1 MKDLETKFQYKHF
14 GEDAILIQGPPIIDE
29 ILLESLLFY
38 KKSIEKFYDKLIV
51 EVILSYNSLL
61 IYYTST
67 IENVYDEI
75 LTLKSLFFDDFDRQ
89 TLKRRLWKIPV
100 CYSESLAPELSSF
113 AINKSMDID
122 EIVSLHTTPLY
133 TVYFIGFLPGFLYLG
148 GLDNKLVTPRKS
160 TPSLK
165 LEKGSV
171 AIGGNQTGVYPSDSP
186 GGWHVIGKTPIDF
199 FDINLEKP
207 CFASPGDKIQ
217 FISIEEYEYND
228 ISELVKKGCFMLE
241 SDVL

>member
-67 IENVYDEI
+67 IEDIYDEI

-171 AIGGNQTGVYPSDSP
+171 AIGGSQTGVYPSDSP

-217 FISIEEYEYND
+217 FMSIEEYKYND
-228 ISELVKKGCFMLE
+228 ISELVKRGCFMLE